1 MAAHETQDDGYRDS
15 NGGADITNRVG
26 PTPPAGTPTMTA
38 TEASEVLKVS
48 RTTVQLW
55 ARRGR
60 IYRYRKHGQW
70 RYLSSQVTELAA
82 RINPRKP
89 IDPSENA

>member
-1 MAAHETQDDGYRDS
+1 MAAPETQGGGYRDIDDDAAS
-15 NGGADITNRVG
+15 NNRIDT
-26 PTPPAGTPTMTA
+26 TPPPGTPTMTA

-48 RTTVQLW
+48 RTTVQQW

-70 RYLSSQVTELAA
+70 RYLRSQVIELAA
-82 RINPRKP
+82 RINPQ
-89 IDPSENA
+89 